1 MGSHG
6 SQIKGSGTERHV
18 KTKPSSRATALIER
32 FTHNKDWRTGESRP
46 IDTHWAIQE
55 KLKTLISL
63 TRQTKTAATT
73 ISKLIETY
81 GECLTADE
89 SEALQRAA
97 LVLTSLGYA
106 TTHANESVKR
116 TAKAILA
123 AEEDR
128 RKTAQK
134 AVKARFD
141 GIEPRDLV
149 VFLLTNESQSY
160 AAKDRLRDMR
170 ADIQAGK
177 AISPTSLHYPTEDVL
192 NSWRS
197 TVESDLK
204 KGMTAD
210 ESIDA
215 LWGKFIADKTSIE
228 IKEADFLNA
237 VVAAFVQWGLTRV
250 E

>member
-1 MGSHG
+1 M
-6 SQIKGSGTERHV
+6 
-18 KTKPSSRATALIER
+18 KTKPPPSRATALIER

-97 LVLTSLGYA
+97 LVLNNLGYA

-116 TAKAILA
+116 TGKAILA

-134 AVKARFD
+134 VVKARFD
-141 GIEPRDLV
+141 GMEPRDLV
-149 VFLLTNESQSY
+149 VFLLANESQNYQARSQ
-160 AAKDRLRDMR
+160 LGDMR
-170 ADIQAGK
+170 TDIQAGE
-177 AISPTSLHYPTEDVL
+177 AISPHSLNYSIEDIL

-197 TVESDLK
+197 TVEDDLK

-210 ESIDA
+210 ESVDA
-215 LWGKFIADKTSIE
+215 LWGKFIADKGSIE
-228 IKEADFLNA
+228 IKEADFLNE
-237 VVAAFVQWGLTRV
+237 VVAAFVQWGLTRSK
-250 E
+250 